1 MSGKPS
7 NETFQSLNENR
18 GKEEIKKQKDLI
30 RKRDNNKTE
39 DENIDD
45 AMDNNIYYQ
54 GSFYRLYF
62 SYYPEIIKTFFNWNK
77 NGNLCIIK
85 RENFS
90 SLDGS
95 EKEKYRWKMLRE
107 KKLKNNNFLDAYN
120 TSNMLPLMASIIVK
134 F

>member
-1 MSGKPS
+1 
-7 NETFQSLNENR
+7 
-18 GKEEIKKQKDLI
+18 
-30 RKRDNNKTE
+30 
-39 DENIDD
+39 
-45 AMDNNIYYQ
+45 MDNNIYYQ

-62 SYYPEIIKTFFNWNK
+62 LYYPETIKTFFNWDK

-120 TSNMLPLMASIIVK
+120 TSNMLPLMASIVVK